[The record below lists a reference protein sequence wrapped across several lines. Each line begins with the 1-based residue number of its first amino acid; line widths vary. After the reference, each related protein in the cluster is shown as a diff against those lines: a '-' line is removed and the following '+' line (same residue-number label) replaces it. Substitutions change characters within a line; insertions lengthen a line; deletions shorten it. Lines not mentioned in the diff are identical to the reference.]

1 MHSCAAVRRHARS
14 LLTQPL
20 WAGRSVLGRLWGPE
34 EAVARPWRRSARR
47 GGRAGG
53 LEGVEGG
60 QAGHALAPCA
70 SLEGGGTR
78 RRALGSQAAGQ
89 RAAPATKRGRVAS
102 PSGNRTP
109 VSRVT
114 GGDTH
119 HYTNEDGGDHPRT
132 RPLSGCL
139 PTPPPALRP
148 PALRPPAR
156 YGRPARARPDPMPH
170 QARPPE
176 QQPPTPTGTRTPV
189 ALKTPSARCLLLPP
203 TRGWRREEGARDRK
217 QGCEEGRCA
226 RRALAGEE
234 RRGWGAGGRGWPDAA
249 RLRPGPAA
257 GEGATAAEPGA
268 SSGLAPRR
276 PPRARSVAQPHGR
289 APGAE
294 HRVPPRA
301 PGFASRPVPASR
313 AATRTPSPA
322 VRMAERSKALR
333 SGRSLPWRR
342 GFESHS

>member
-189 ALKTPSARCLLLPP
+189 ALKTPSARCLLPP
-203 TRGWRREEGARDRK
+203 TRRWRREEGPGPRPKARLRGGAVRAPGLGRRGEARVGGRR
-217 QGCEEGRCA
+217 QGLA
-226 RRALAGEE
+226 RRGPAAS
-234 RRGWGAGGRGWPDAA
+234 GASGGRGRHRGGARRVVWPCSPSAAA
-249 RLRPGPAA
+249 RPLRRS
-257 GEGATAAEPGA
+257 ATRPRAWRG
-268 SSGLAPRR
+268 APRPAKGTGVR
-276 PPRARSVAQPHGR
+276 VASGPSQPSGHAHAQPRRQDGR
-289 APGAE
+289 A
-294 HRVPPRA
+294 V
-301 PGFASRPVPASR
+301 
-313 AATRTPSPA
+313 
-322 VRMAERSKALR
+322 
-333 SGRSLPWRR
+333 
-342 GFESHS
+342 

>member
-1 MHSCAAVRRHARS
+1 M
-14 LLTQPL
+14 
-20 WAGRSVLGRLWGPE
+20 GRLGTRW
-34 EAVARPWRRSARR
+34 RPAPRWRA
-47 GGRAGG
+47 
-53 LEGVEGG
+53 
-60 QAGHALAPCA
+60 
-70 SLEGGGTR
+70 EGGGRR

-119 HYTNEDGGDHPRT
+119 HYTNEDGGHRPRA

-148 PALRPPAR
+148 PAHH
-156 YGRPARARPDPMPH
+156 GRPARARPDPTPH
-170 QARPPE
+170 QPRPPK
-176 QQPPTPTGTRTPV
+176 QQPPTPTGTRTRV
-189 ALKTPSARCLLLPP
+189 ALKTPSARCLLPP
-203 TRGWRREEGARDRK
+203 TRGSRRVEGDRDAK
-217 QGCEEGRCA
+217 QGCEEGVGA
-226 RRALAGEE
+226 RRAMAGEE
-234 RRGWGAGGRGWPDAA
+234 TRGWGPAAGGWPDAA
-249 RLRPGPAA
+249 RLRPGPGL
-257 GEGATAAEPGA
+257 GEGATAAQPGA
-268 SSGLAPRR
+268 SSGRAPRR
-276 PPRARSVAQPHGR
+276 PPRARSVAHPDGR

-301 PGFASRPVPASR
+301 PGFASRRVPASR
-313 AATRTPSPA
+313 AATRTPRPA